1 MSTFNK
7 NIKQLQLLKSTVP
20 KKNIESFD
28 KIFTLYESK
37 YFTNFVTAKNLVL
50 KLSSRG
56 QGQVKAVE
64 EINKL
69 FNDVNQEL
77 KKQRQE
83 EAKAKRRQAEEK
95 RLLEVE
101 RQAEEAR
108 KKAEEARRRI
118 KPEAVST
125 IKISKTENKDFV
137 YLTHGIELKKMFK
150 KSPNSLYMQTVNYYD
165 ANGVEIQKLEAWKP
179 VFTDDGVE
187 QYERLVYEF
196 QSWKWRGTK
205 EQLTKEA
212 ISAIEMANTQNGG
225 EYRWKPKLISD
236 ISTGYS
242 IIKTYAFK
250 NVSSEQIDNAFP
262 TEEQTYADNK
272 DGSFVYDGLLKYFES
287 KPKDKNAKA
296 NYNKLIKNE
305 STYKKAYKESELIEL
320 GILVQSSITIKDL
333 VNGKDK
339 TFNENQFNKFSIE
352 FINSRYNHLELYLN
366 THEEPT
372 YVSSEEYNNIKE
384 SSEFYVERYGL
395 LSTIDNNYKVTDT
408 NFKKLFKQWKLSN
421 NFSCLSINANDDT
434 YNLLQHYDFGMHR
447 FFNKFEMTDELY
459 HEKDLK
465 KAYYNYTNI
474 NINKHYLGVPSGA
487 FINCSC
493 DNWTIEDFNIK
504 TSNKLIGFYE
514 VKIISSLIDDKL
526 GFVIGSHHV
535 LSTSMINMLK
545 QYLEFKFINAS
556 YAPSV
561 DIPFTEQFLEKEEG
575 IKHYCK
581 AFGQMLLS
589 STTCNTDIK
598 IKNED
603 EKYYGII
610 KKENCKYYANK
621 NIIHMSE
628 PIVNPKSYIH
638 IAYTIHAYT
647 QTLVLEEILKHDI
660 DDIFGVKLDSIVFKK
675 DVELITNDIWDVKEG
690 KIEGLLNKSLVV
702 KNTDLMKSYN
712 EFLQDK
718 ENEEIIIVD
727 DDEDD
732 YEYKG
737 EKITRTISNID
748 NGMYD
753 DDDDEPYIEPPKV
766 KQTNIYNSITT
777 YKIASKTNLKFK
789 KIFTQNNTQIN
800 QRVVFIGG
808 KGGSGKTHSLLNYF
822 DQNKL
827 CYTTMCWNLI
837 QGKKQ
842 DYKNIIGLSINKLTG
857 LTNGKQTEKTT
868 NKNMRIIVIDEATLL
883 NESDILRI
891 IDEYYYAYIFILG
904 DIEQTGFYYQCSN
917 QNKVINPSTLQCQ
930 FIEYTKSYR
939 FDTELNNKLD
949 ELRKA
954 MKIYKNEDYSELR
967 LQQYIKRE
975 FKQCFHNKDTITYNN
990 DDVGISA
997 TDDYKKGNV
1006 LSSYFTTKGTTPKYF
1021 VKTTDIYKGLLRGQ
1035 ELSEKPTHT
1044 NYEEKLFK
1052 TIHSFQGLDLTRENK
1067 IIISVD
1073 KCFDYN
1079 LYYTA
1084 ISRARR
1090 LDQVVFI

>member
-272 DGSFVYDGLLKYFES
+272 DGSCVYDGLLKYFES

-339 TFNENQFNKFSIE
+339 TFNENQFNKFSI
-352 FINSRYNHLELYLN
+352 
-366 THEEPT
+366 
-372 YVSSEEYNNIKE
+372 
-384 SSEFYVERYGL
+384 
-395 LSTIDNNYKVTDT
+395 
-408 NFKKLFKQWKLSN
+408 
-421 NFSCLSINANDDT
+421 
-434 YNLLQHYDFGMHR
+434 
-447 FFNKFEMTDELY
+447 
-459 HEKDLK
+459 
-465 KAYYNYTNI
+465 
-474 NINKHYLGVPSGA
+474 
-487 FINCSC
+487 
-493 DNWTIEDFNIK
+493 
-504 TSNKLIGFYE
+504 
-514 VKIISSLIDDKL
+514 
-526 GFVIGSHHV
+526 
-535 LSTSMINMLK
+535 
-545 QYLEFKFINAS
+545 
-556 YAPSV
+556 
-561 DIPFTEQFLEKEEG
+561 
-575 IKHYCK
+575 
-581 AFGQMLLS
+581 
-589 STTCNTDIK
+589 
-598 IKNED
+598 
-603 EKYYGII
+603 
-610 KKENCKYYANK
+610 
-621 NIIHMSE
+621 
-628 PIVNPKSYIH
+628 
-638 IAYTIHAYT
+638 
-647 QTLVLEEILKHDI
+647 
-660 DDIFGVKLDSIVFKK
+660 
-675 DVELITNDIWDVKEG
+675 
-690 KIEGLLNKSLVV
+690 
-702 KNTDLMKSYN
+702 
-712 EFLQDK
+712 
-718 ENEEIIIVD
+718 
-727 DDEDD
+727 
-732 YEYKG
+732 
-737 EKITRTISNID
+737 
-748 NGMYD
+748 
-753 DDDDEPYIEPPKV
+753 
-766 KQTNIYNSITT
+766 
-777 YKIASKTNLKFK
+777 
-789 KIFTQNNTQIN
+789 
-800 QRVVFIGG
+800 
-808 KGGSGKTHSLLNYF
+808 
-822 DQNKL
+822 
-827 CYTTMCWNLI
+827 
-837 QGKKQ
+837 
-842 DYKNIIGLSINKLTG
+842 
-857 LTNGKQTEKTT
+857 
-868 NKNMRIIVIDEATLL
+868 
-883 NESDILRI
+883 
-891 IDEYYYAYIFILG
+891 
-904 DIEQTGFYYQCSN
+904 
-917 QNKVINPSTLQCQ
+917 
-930 FIEYTKSYR
+930 
-939 FDTELNNKLD
+939 
-949 ELRKA
+949 
-954 MKIYKNEDYSELR
+954 
-967 LQQYIKRE
+967 
-975 FKQCFHNKDTITYNN
+975 
-990 DDVGISA
+990 
-997 TDDYKKGNV
+997 
-1006 LSSYFTTKGTTPKYF
+1006 
-1021 VKTTDIYKGLLRGQ
+1021 
-1035 ELSEKPTHT
+1035 
-1044 NYEEKLFK
+1044 
-1052 TIHSFQGLDLTRENK
+1052 
-1067 IIISVD
+1067 
-1073 KCFDYN
+1073 
-1079 LYYTA
+1079 
-1084 ISRARR
+1084 
-1090 LDQVVFI
+1090 